1 MKSGP
6 PSFLLSILQRRFD
19 AFDELEHS
27 FKALKLD
34 ASWLHSMLAEY
45 LYRQQANQ
53 YFINQM
59 LLLLAAMMTGFAI
72 IAYLKIQ
79 TTNSW
84 PT

>member
-34 ASWLHSMLAEY
+34 AAMSSMLAEY
-45 LYRQQANQ
+45 LYRQGQSVFHKSNVIFVAC
-53 YFINQM
+53 
-59 LLLLAAMMTGFAI
+59 LLA
-72 IAYLKIQ
+72 
-79 TTNSW
+79 
-84 PT
+84 

>member
-34 ASWLHSMLAEY
+34 AICAIISTFFTY
-45 LYRQQANQ
+45 TGKANQ

-72 IAYLKIQ
+72 AYLKIQ

>member
-59 LLLLAAMMTGFAI
+59 LLLLLACLLEAMMTGFGVT
-72 IAYLKIQ
+72 YHRIQ
-79 TTNSW
+79 KT
-84 PT
+84 